1 MYNVCQRMMGSREE
15 AEDVLQNAFVHV
27 FTKIESYRGDSTLG
41 AWIKRVVINS
51 CLNEL
56 KRRKV
61 HFEEATD
68 TLAEMADT
76 EYDLDFDQEDLTRI
90 KQAIQAL
97 PIGYKTVFNLYLLE
111 GYDHSEISEILGI
124 SEGASKSQYSRAR
137 QKLHQMLTSKSK
149 TG

>member
-1 MYNVCQRMMGSREE
+1 
-15 AEDVLQNAFVHV
+15 
-27 FTKIESYRGDSTLG
+27 
-41 AWIKRVVINS
+41 
-51 CLNEL
+51 L

-61 HFEEATD
+61 HFEEAGD
-68 TLAEMADT
+68 DLAEMADMDY
-76 EYDLDFDQEDLTRI
+76 EHDFDHEDIARI

-97 PIGYKTVFNLYLLE
+97 PAGYKTVFNLYLLE

-137 QKLHQMLTSKSK
+137 QKLHQMLTPKSK

>member
-1 MYNVCQRMMGSREE
+1 MMGNREE

-27 FTKIESYRGDSTLG
+27 FTKIDTYRGDSTLG

-61 HFEEATD
+61 RFVEAGD
-68 TLAEMADT
+68 DLAEVADT
-76 EYDLDFDQEDLTRI
+76 EYEHDFDHEDIVRI

-97 PIGYKTVFNLYLLE
+97 PMGYKTVFNLYLLE

-137 QKLHQMLTSKSK
+137 QKLHQMLTPKSK